1 MDMIVVMITYMKL
14 KGCVLQS
21 TQWLLFVI
29 WREWAWILEICSFFD
44 MSYLL
49 NDRKGIPKGQSKMDN
64 PDRLATLG
72 TQDENKHCTPLC
84 ENKHI

>member
-1 MDMIVVMITYMKL
+1 
-14 KGCVLQS
+14 
-21 TQWLLFVI
+21 
-29 WREWAWILEICSFFD
+29 